1 MDETGK
7 PIAIVGC
14 WFDIS
19 KRKSFEE
26 SMRQL
31 TSIID
36 SSDDPIVSLTLQ
48 GTVVSWNPSAAKTYG
63 YSRDEMIGQPI
74 FKLLAPK
81 RRDEFKALI
90 DRASTGTRLGHLES
104 IHLTK
109 SKNCIDVA
117 LTISPVRDVTGTI
130 TGISFISRDISEQKR
145 LEQELG
151 QITQKH
157 NEDLRLL
164 THALQ
169 QAQEEER
176 RRVSRE
182 LHDDLNQRLSNLK
195 LSMEMMIRSRP
206 RTHGKITED
215 LQGFAQQLDT
225 LIRDVRKIAANL
237 RPTILDDFGLA
248 VGIELLC
255 NDFEKLHHRTVL
267 LSKRGCIDNRFNS
280 QVEIALYRVAQESF
294 VNIAKHSTA
303 TTIEVTLLCD
313 ASSLTMI
320 IQDNGSGFDLN
331 EVRSRKGPARGL
343 GFTGMRERIEMVGG
357 RFHIHSSPKTGAV
370 IEAVIP
376 RDRCTRQP

>member
-1 MDETGK
+1 
-7 PIAIVGC
+7 
-14 WFDIS
+14 
-19 KRKSFEE
+19 
-26 SMRQL
+26 
-31 TSIID
+31 
-36 SSDDPIVSLTLQ
+36 
-48 GTVVSWNPSAAKTYG
+48 
-63 YSRDEMIGQPI
+63 
-74 FKLLAPK
+74 
-81 RRDEFKALI
+81 
-90 DRASTGTRLGHLES
+90 
-104 IHLTK
+104 
-109 SKNCIDVA
+109 
-117 LTISPVRDVTGTI
+117 
-130 TGISFISRDISEQKR
+130 
-145 LEQELG
+145 
-151 QITQKH
+151 
-157 NEDLRLL
+157 
-164 THALQ
+164 
-169 QAQEEER
+169 
-176 RRVSRE
+176 
-182 LHDDLNQRLSNLK
+182 
-195 LSMEMMIRSRP
+195 MEMMIRSRP